1 MDMPAGQLKQKR
13 AYRQTTRAEQ
23 LEANVQLVLKTA
35 VGLLRSAP
43 KLRDVTLDE
52 IASASGVTVRTI
64 LRRFGTRDGLLEAA
78 FLALRY
84 EIGSHRPP
92 VKPGDIDGALET
104 MFGHYEL
111 DGDLNVRALEQEQ
124 EYRLVHEALEYG
136 RAYHRQWLENIFGP
150 HLEHLKPEARNQRI
164 LELYAAT
171 DVYLWKLLRRDLG
184 QSATATAYTIRNLAL
199 AVLNR
204 KED

>member
-1 MDMPAGQLKQKR
+1 MPPGQLKQRR
-13 AYRQTTRAEQ
+13 AYRQTARAEQ
-23 LEANVQLVLKTA
+23 LEANTQLVLKTA

-43 KLRDVTLDE
+43 KLRDLTLDE

-78 FLALRY
+78 FLALRD
-84 EIGSHRPP
+84 EIESHRPP

-111 DGDLNVRALEQEQ
+111 DGDLNVRALEQEH
-124 EYRLVHEALEYG
+124 EYRLVHEALEHG

-184 QSATATAYTIRNLAL
+184 QSAAATAHTISNLAL